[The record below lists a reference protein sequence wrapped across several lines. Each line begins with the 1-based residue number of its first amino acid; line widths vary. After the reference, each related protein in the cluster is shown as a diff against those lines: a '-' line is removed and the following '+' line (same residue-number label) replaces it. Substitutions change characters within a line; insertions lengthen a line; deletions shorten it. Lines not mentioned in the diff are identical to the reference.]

1 MNRLTYDA
9 HAGVPNWYAI
19 YCKHKHERV
28 VHSALTAKGVDSY
41 LAEYETR
48 AQWGTRLHKIKRNLL
63 PGYVLVHIPAHDS
76 GAYLSVLQTHGVV
89 KFVGR
94 PWPQLSAIPDEQI
107 DSVQLLLGSQK
118 YFEETAYFR
127 TGESVEVI
135 AGPLAGL
142 AGRVINSTSRESR
155 VIISI
160 DLLQRSVA
168 VEVDSAL
175 LRRLQTLKCAAYCH

>member
-1 MNRLTYDA
+1 MNGLCRDT
-9 HAGVPNWYAI
+9 HASESNWYAI

-28 VHSALTAKGVDSY
+28 VHEALTTKGIYSY

-48 AQWGTRLHKIKRNLL
+48 VQWGTRLRKVKKNLL
-63 PGYVLVHIPAHDS
+63 PSYVLVQMPARDS
-76 GAYLSVLQTHGVV
+76 EMYLSVLQTHGVV

-94 PWPQLSAIPDEQI
+94 PWPQLSAIPVEQI
-107 DSVQLLLGSQK
+107 DGIKLLLASK
-118 YFEETAYFR
+118 KNFEEIAYFR
-127 TGESVEVI
+127 AGESVEVI

-142 AGRVINSTSRESR
+142 TGRVIDSTGRKRR

-168 VEVDSAL
+168 VELDSAL
-175 LRRLQTLKCAAYCH
+175 LRRLQALQYAA